1 MGIMK
6 IISNGEVYVKKSDIE
21 FLSRYD
27 RKFPLDLAIDHLVNN
42 TEDKY
47 IKITDQKQIEYIL
60 AQQDVLDF
68 SNLLNMSKEEITKKI
83 FKLKMK

>member
-1 MGIMK
+1 MK

-27 RKFPLDLAIDHLVNN
+27 RKFPLDLAIDHLANN

>member
-1 MGIMK
+1 MK

-68 SNLLNMSKEEITKKI
+68 SNLLNMSK
-83 FKLKMK
+83 

>member
-21 FLSRYD
+21 FLSRYE

>member
-1 MGIMK
+1 MK

>member
-1 MGIMK
+1 M
-6 IISNGEVYVKKSDIE
+6 
-21 FLSRYD
+21 
-27 RKFPLDLAIDHLVNN
+27 ANN

-83 FKLKMK
+83 FKLKMKW

>member
-1 MGIMK
+1 MK

-83 FKLKMK
+83 FKLKMKW